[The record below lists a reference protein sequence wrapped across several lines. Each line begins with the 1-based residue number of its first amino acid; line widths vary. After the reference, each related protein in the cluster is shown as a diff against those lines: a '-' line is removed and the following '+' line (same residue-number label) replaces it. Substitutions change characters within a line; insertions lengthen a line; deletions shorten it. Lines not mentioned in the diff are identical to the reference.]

1 MKKTLLIALI
11 VVGAVSVWGQSLT
24 NISVFNRANMD
35 FNLPDSLLPFS
46 NPSSAPAN
54 IGTRSVWVADDLDQ
68 DGKPEVIAVDYSNRG
83 RVHVMEMNG
92 DQLEIV
98 WSSPLNEQG
107 GGSTPRWVRTG
118 DLDGDGRGEIIFP
131 NSLTSSVDIRV
142 RVFEWDGSGDN
153 AYIEAID
160 LPADAFAAQ
169 GVGNFRTNRE
179 VAEVYD
185 FDGDGLD
192 ELIMANRDNR
202 VYVLGISGDI
212 PGFGGWQLEGG
223 DPALVP
229 KIGAGSHWHSVAA
242 DINGDGDIEIVNHY
256 WNFYGFYSIDPT
268 GPDTYMYP
276 DTAQANEY
284 IEYLYNEGSDATA
297 YMGVQVVDV
306 DGDGKDEIA
315 GITYIDFQGVDV
327 NNWKVSLVS
336 HQQGSDEL
344 YDWQQSTFG
353 IIGEDLWTLAGLPAL
368 NQSGNKNGSFW
379 GIGAGDING
388 NGREDILLGGV
399 ASYDVVALEYNGT
412 GSLLDANNYTAR
424 IAFDGDWIHRSS
436 HLEIR
441 DSAGTIDTVSGLLNE
456 SPFVSKMSQFVDIDG
471 NGHPEVVISYQ
482 STVDSLKR
490 TYTHWQDGAFVTDSV
505 VTFWNPDQVIIR
517 VLEATATGLRELNF
531 PIVSPD
537 QYTLEQNYPNPFN
550 PSTSIRFTLPLDK
563 NISLKVYDIL
573 GNEVKTLVANEKM
586 AKGSYEVTWDGSNN
600 SGIKVASG
608 QYIYSLEYGNFSKSM
623 KMTLL
628 K

>member
-11 VVGAVSVWGQSLT
+11 VVGAVSVWGQDLT

-98 WSSPLNEQG
+98 WSSPLSEQG
-107 GGSTPRWVRTG
+107 GGSTPRWVRSG

-131 NSLTSSVDIRV
+131 NSLNSSVDIRV

-160 LPADAFAAQ
+160 LLADAFAAQ

-223 DPALVP
+223 DPAVVP
-229 KIGAGSHWHSVAA
+229 KIGAGSWWHSVAA

-276 DTAQANEY
+276 DTALANEY
-284 IEYLYNEGSDATA
+284 FEFLVDDAVA
-297 YMGVQVVDV
+297 YMGVQPVDV

-315 GITYIDFQGVDV
+315 GIAYGSSYDIT
-327 NNWKVSLVS
+327 LVS
-336 HQQGSDEL
+336 IPNGGDEL
-344 YDWQQSTFG
+344 YSWDSTNFAV
-353 IIGEDLWTLAGLPAL
+353 IGTNLWEQGGAEA
-368 NQSGNKNGSFW
+368 GSFW

-399 ASYDVVALEYNGT
+399 AGYDVMALEYNGT
-412 GSLLDANNYTAR
+412 GNLLDMNNYSAR
-424 IAFDGDWIHRSS
+424 VAFDGNWIHRSS

-456 SPFVSKMSQFVDIDG
+456 SPFVSKMSQFVDING
-471 NGHPEVVISYQ
+471 NGHPEIVISYQ

-490 TYTHWQDGAFVTDSV
+490 TYTHWQDTTFVTDSV
-505 VTFWNPDQVIIR
+505 VTFWNPDQVIVR
-517 VLEATATGLRELNF
+517 VLEATATGLRELDF

-550 PSTSIRFTLPLDK
+550 PTTSIRFTLPLDK

-586 AKGSYEVTWDGSNN
+586 AKGSYEVTWDGTNN

-608 QYIYSLEYGNFSKSM
+608 QYIYSLKYGNFSKSM

>member
-11 VVGAVSVWGQSLT
+11 LIGAATVWGQNDLT
-24 NISVFNRANMD
+24 KLGVFNRANMD
-35 FNLPDSLLPFS
+35 FTLPDSLLPYS
-46 NPSSAPAN
+46 NTAGAPAN
-54 IGTRSVWVADDLDQ
+54 IGTRSVWIADDLDQ
-68 DGKPEVIAVDYSNRG
+68 DGKPEAIAVDYSNRG

-98 WSSPLNEQG
+98 WSSPLNEIG

-131 NSLTSSVDIRV
+131 NSQNSSVDIRV

-153 AYIEAID
+153 VYIEAID
-160 LPADAFAAQ
+160 LPADAFSAQ

-179 VAEVYD
+179 VGEVYD

-223 DPALVP
+223 DPANVP
-229 KIGAGSHWHSVAA
+229 KIGAGSWWHSVPA

-256 WNFYGFYSIDPT
+256 WNFYGMFSIDPT
-268 GPDTYMYP
+268 GPDTYTYP
-276 DTAQANEY
+276 DTAQTNEY
-284 IEYLYNEGSDATA
+284 TEFMADDAVA
-297 YMGVQVVDV
+297 YMGIQPVDV

-315 GITYIDFQGVDV
+315 GIAY
-327 NNWKVSLVS
+327 
-336 HQQGSDEL
+336 GSGYDIVLNSIPMGGSEL
-344 YDWQQSTFG
+344 YGWDTTTFG
-353 IIGEDLWTLAGLPAL
+353 VIGQDLWTLAGAEA
-368 NQSGNKNGSFW
+368 GSFW

-399 ASYDVVALEYNGT
+399 AGYDVMALEYNGT
-412 GSLLDANNYTAR
+412 GSLLDAANYTAR
-424 IAFDGDWIHRSS
+424 VAYVGDWVYRSS

-441 DSAGTIDTVSGLLNE
+441 DSAGVIDTVGGLLNE
-456 SPFVSKMSQFVDIDG
+456 SPFISRMSQMADINN
-471 NGHPEVVISYQ
+471 NGDPDFAVSYQ
-482 STVDSLKR
+482 STVDSVKR
-490 TYTHWQDGAFVTDSV
+490 TYKTWVDTAYVTDSV
-505 VTFWNPDQVIIR
+505 VTFWNPDQVIVR
-517 VLEATATGLRELNF
+517 VLEATATGIRELDM
-531 PIVSPD
+531 PVVSPE

-550 PSTSIRFTLPLDK
+550 PTTSIRFTLPLDK

-573 GNEVKTLVANEKM
+573 GNEVKTLVANQKM
-586 AKGSYEVTWDGSNN
+586 AKGSYEVTWDGTNN
-600 SGIKVASG
+600 SNVKVSSG
-608 QYIYSLEYGNFSKSM
+608 QYIYRLEYGNFSKSM